1 MKIELRISPQKI
13 NTRFSILSA
22 KNPKIGCNNDEKML
36 EILITIVAIAM
47 VIPNFAAI
55 NGIIGFSIPV

>member
-1 MKIELRISPQKI
+1 MPADVDKGASGMKIELRISPQKI

-36 EILITIVAIAM
+36 YIHVC
-47 VIPNFAAI
+47 
-55 NGIIGFSIPV
+55 